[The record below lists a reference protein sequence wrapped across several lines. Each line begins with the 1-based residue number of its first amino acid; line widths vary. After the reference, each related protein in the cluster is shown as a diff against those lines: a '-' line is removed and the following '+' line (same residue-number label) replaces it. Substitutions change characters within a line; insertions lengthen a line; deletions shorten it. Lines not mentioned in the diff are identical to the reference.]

1 MLQIKGD
8 EFGLVS
14 RDVRRRARPADGV
27 GLGPQQVEA
36 PTDPGADVRVDL
48 GAVDRAVSCLAP

>member
-1 MLQIKGD
+1 M
-8 EFGLVS
+8 
-14 RDVRRRARPADGV
+14 RRRARPADGV